1 MLGEERLHR
10 ADEES
15 LREDL
20 ARLKS
25 QYAAVRREGAEVREL
40 LRSAERDS
48 MRKDKLL
55 QELLS
60 AAKGGPGVLGEVL
73 DHLKED
79 LQALLRAKRTA
90 HEVRQQL
97 DEKEAKIAAIQ
108 QELRSTNLEELEAAV
123 ALAKAEA
130 KEKAEEW
137 AKVNAG
143 REDPPCYAE
152 ATRLQRDCQEICQQI
167 LDAENETTF
176 VQRQL
181 VQLQDERSSLDASAQ
196 QHEQQALSLKE
207 KREEIERQKEQ
218 CERSLGNLS
227 DLEAEL
233 REKQES
239 RDASAQRLAEAQS
252 KAPRD
257 QRSAP
262 VANSAVIHIEPE
274 SSSPKQRVLPRQPPM
289 MPEAS
294 SPRPEVPPSPPWA
307 PAASEEED
315 VADVASETAPEPP
328 EAPPAECE
336 SSPERRLAPRPAS
349 RSSRPTSAKSAKSA
363 GSASYDE
370 DFDDDFEE
378 ESDPEDA

>member
-1 MLGEERLHR
+1 MN
-10 ADEES
+10 A
-15 LREDL
+15 
-20 ARLKS
+20 
-25 QYAAVRREGAEVREL
+25 L
-40 LRSAERDS
+40 LCSAWE
-48 MRKDKLL
+48 
-55 QELLS
+55 
-60 AAKGGPGVLGEVL
+60 
-73 DHLKED
+73 
-79 LQALLRAKRTA
+79 ALLRAKRTA

-108 QELRSTNLEELEAAV
+108 QELRSTNLAELQAAV

-137 AKVNAG
+137 VKVNAG
-143 REDPPCYAE
+143 MEDPPCYAE

-239 RDASAQRLAEAQS
+239 RDASAQRLAEAQAS

-257 QRSAP
+257 QRAAP

-294 SPRPEVPPSPPWA
+294 PSPRPEVPPSPPWA

-315 VADVASETAPEPP
+315 LDVASETAFPDPP
-328 EAPPAECE
+328 EAPPPE
-336 SSPERRLAPRPAS
+336 SPSPERRLEPRPAS

-370 DFDDDFEE
+370 DFDDDDFEE
-378 ESDPEDA
+378 ESDPEDV